1 MKTVALEDLVG
12 DDQKDSAWL
21 AIVQGLA
28 ASGEL
33 TPETLA
39 QKGGADRVKT
49 LAIHA
54 ANLAGHFHAA
64 YRKASK

>member
-1 MKTVALEDLVG
+1 MSNPNSSIEAT
-12 DDQKDSAWL
+12 WL

-64 YRKASK
+64 YSKTSK

>member
-1 MKTVALEDLVG
+1 MKTIALEDLVG
-12 DDQKDSAWL
+12 EDQKDAAWL

-54 ANLAGHFHAA
+54 AGLARVFHSE
-64 YRKASK
+64 YIKANG